1 MTTEQK
7 RLSNNDDRPELLEDD
22 SNLQLISSNGFK
34 YLKDI
39 EVDLATSAAAA
50 AAEATIAKSNQGTQ
64 FEGKIKAEENIE
76 AGEENKMQ
84 EIFGTLKINNDIT
97 FGLGPLEFEA
107 AIDQNDIIKYRTMRM
122 RCHASYVY
130 GCAHA
135 DYFISVA
142 NKLK

>member
-1 MTTEQK
+1 MATPHQT
-7 RLSNNDDRPELLEDD
+7 SVNDNLEED
-22 SNLQLISSNGFK
+22 SNLLMISSNGFK

-39 EVDLATSAAAA
+39 EADVIATSNVP
-50 AAEATIAKSNQGTQ
+50 IANSNEQIKSEKKKDSETK
-64 FEGKIKAEENIE
+64 EEEN
-76 AGEENKMQ
+76 EENKML

-130 GCAHA
+130 ACAHA
-135 DYFISVA
+135 DYFIAVA
-142 NKLK
+142 NKFK